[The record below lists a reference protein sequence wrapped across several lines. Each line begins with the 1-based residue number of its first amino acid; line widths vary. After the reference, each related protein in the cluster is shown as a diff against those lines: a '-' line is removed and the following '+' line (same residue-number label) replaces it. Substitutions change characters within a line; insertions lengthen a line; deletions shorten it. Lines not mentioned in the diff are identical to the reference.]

1 MGAVSIPVGVNL
13 TTIGVSGAWFIQAAR
28 RLEAAGIDSVWAWD
42 HFVSRGRLTD
52 PLLECW
58 TLLTATAV
66 STGSIRVGSF
76 VTNVMN
82 RYPQVLA
89 RQAATLADLA
99 PGRVELGIGIG
110 GHPAEHHAY
119 GIDWPEPAERADR
132 LEEAVGVLRALF
144 AGGPVTRPSP
154 FYPLT
159 EAHAYPAPDPAPRIV
174 IAGEKPAGT
183 RIAARLGDA
192 WTCFA
197 DSFDAL
203 HPVFLDTLV
212 AAGRR
217 REDVKV
223 VVAMDLTADD
233 PAADPILVDLPGTA
247 AAWRERGADELILH
261 WIRPHQLDA
270 VIAAAER
277 AELRAG

>member
-1 MGAVSIPVGVNL
+1 MGAVPIPVGVNL
-13 TTIGVSGAWFIQAAR
+13 TTIGVSGAWFIESAR
-28 RLEAAGIDSVWAWD
+28 RLEAAGLGSVWAWD

-82 RYPQVLA
+82 RHPQVLA
-89 RQAATLADLA
+89 RQVATLADLA

-119 GIDWPEPAERADR
+119 GIDWPDPADRAAR

-144 AGGPVTRPSP
+144 SGGPVTRPSP

-159 EAHAYPAPDPAPRIV
+159 AAHAFPAPDPSPRIV

-197 DSFDAL
+197 DAFDAL
-203 HPVFLDTLV
+203 HPVFLDTLA

-217 REDVKV
+217 RGDVKV
-223 VVAMDLTADD
+223 VVALDLSADD
-233 PAADPILVDLPGTA
+233 PAADPILADLPATA
-247 AAWRERGADELILH
+247 AAWQERGADELILH

-277 AELRAG
+277 AELRAR